1 MQDPVRPSP
10 AAQAVLQHTRTQRQR
25 VIALCVVVAVTL
37 AVVVAVV
44 SIGRGSGSVR
54 TVATNQQNTT
64 VAVVT
69 EPVHTSPLAAA
80 ATEPDTTAM
89 TLSAPATFAPETTV
103 PATSAPQTA
112 APSTLAPETA
122 AAVTI
127 PAATE
132 APTVNGAGTTPT
144 AGGSATTKP
153 TKPTK
158 VATPRTS
165 NCTNVGTLTI
175 PTIGVAQPVLAEA
188 NAYAD
193 GSLCGNK
200 DGTTQGVDILP
211 GFASL
216 ASSVAGGGVLQGQIP
231 AIIFG
236 HRNSHNHP
244 FHDIPNLQAG
254 DTITVALNDG
264 TVISLS
270 VATVQLMPLA
280 TATALLLSPSP
291 DGSARVRF
299 VACAHPDGSP
309 GGVTYRWIVTAVPV
323 V

>member
-1 MQDPVRPSP
+1 MQDPIRPSL
-10 AAQAVLQHTRTQRQR
+10 AVLQHTRRRRQR
-25 VIALCVVVAVTL
+25 AIALRVVVALTL

-44 SIGRGSGSVR
+44 SIDHGSGSVR
-54 TVATNQQNTT
+54 TVATTQQNTT
-64 VAVVT
+64 IAVVT
-69 EPVHTSPLAAA
+69 EPIQTSPLTAAA
-80 ATEPDTTAM
+80 MGPDTTAM
-89 TLSAPATFAPETTV
+89 TSTSPAGFAPKTTV
-103 PATSAPQTA
+103 PATSKPETTAP
-112 APSTLAPETA
+112 PTLAPETA
-122 AAVTI
+122 APVTI
-127 PAATE
+127 PAATK
-132 APTVNGAGTTPT
+132 APTVNGATTTPT
-144 AGGSATTKP
+144 ADGSATTKP

-254 DTITVALNDG
+254 DTVTVALNDG

-280 TATALLLSPSP
+280 KATAMLLSPSP
-291 DGSARVRF
+291 DGSAMVRF